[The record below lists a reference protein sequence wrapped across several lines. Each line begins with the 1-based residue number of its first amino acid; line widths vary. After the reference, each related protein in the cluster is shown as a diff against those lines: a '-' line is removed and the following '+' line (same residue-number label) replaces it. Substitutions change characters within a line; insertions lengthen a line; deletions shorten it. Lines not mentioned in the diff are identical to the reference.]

1 MHHYSYSLHHLVV
14 TVRAAYH
21 TRFAAHCFFFAAN
34 CLTQIC
40 SWNRTCLFT
49 CTIYDYGVAPMTPHH
64 NANIM
69 HNQEA
74 TWRNSEF
81 FPSPHELQTTN
92 NSILTLQNCRPKTT
106 STCTEVSKY
115 LYEEYEWRILQGIA
129 DKKKEEEKKC
139 TSKQLQMG
147 RWSYQ
152 IQTKTIYQ
160 RVYEYTSIQHRH
172 GPQIKTYSRID
183 NDDTWLE
190 LFRFTSN
197 SPQINIQTRL

>member
-1 MHHYSYSLHHLVV
+1 MAFKSKFSFTRNSIMHHYSYSLHHLVV

-81 FPSPHELQTTN
+81 FPSPHEFQTVWGVRVKN
-92 NSILTLQNCRPKTT
+92 LARNRRQ
-106 STCTEVSKY
+106 
-115 LYEEYEWRILQGIA
+115 EERRR
-129 DKKKEEEKKC
+129 KK
-139 TSKQLQMG
+139 MH
-147 RWSYQ
+147 
-152 IQTKTIYQ
+152 IQTVADGSMILPNTDEDHIPESI
-160 RVYEYTSIQHRH
+160 RVYQHS
-172 GPQIKTYSRID
+172 T
-183 NDDTWLE
+183 
-190 LFRFTSN
+190 
-197 SPQINIQTRL
+197 